1 MTSEKEKLEE
11 LLDSIKPDESRLTV
25 NTHSKEE
32 GPDTTKPEEEDK
44 GIPASADPEPAK
56 TAEELDHP
64 FYTDDSDSFSDEK
77 SNDSVDRM
85 TDGPF
90 SSDDSVQQSQSS
102 SIDTEFPD
110 TNQNRKR
117 QTDTRSRSQGQR
129 RQQPANQQG
138 GVFIYNPQIV
148 IQNGGER
155 R

>member
-11 LLDSIKPDESRLTV
+11 LLDSIKPDESPLTV
-25 NTHSKEE
+25 NNHSKEE
-32 GPDTTKPEEEDK
+32 VPGTTKPEEEDK

-56 TAEELDHP
+56 TLEELDHP

-117 QTDTRSRSQGQR
+117 QSQGQR

-138 GVFIYNPQIV
+138 SVFIYNPQIV

>member
-11 LLDSIKPDESRLTV
+11 LLDSIKPDESPLTV
-25 NTHSKEE
+25 NNHSKEE
-32 GPDTTKPEEEDK
+32 VPGTTKPEEEDK

-56 TAEELDHP
+56 TLEELDHP
-64 FYTDDSDSFSDEK
+64 FYTDDPEPFSDETGDGFRDSPTNTPITK
-77 SNDSVDRM
+77 NDIKDR
-85 TDGPF
+85 D
-90 SSDDSVQQSQSS
+90 S
-102 SIDTEFPD
+102 SIETEFPD

-117 QTDTRSRSQGQR
+117 QSQGQR

-138 GVFIYNPQIV
+138 SVFIYNPQIV